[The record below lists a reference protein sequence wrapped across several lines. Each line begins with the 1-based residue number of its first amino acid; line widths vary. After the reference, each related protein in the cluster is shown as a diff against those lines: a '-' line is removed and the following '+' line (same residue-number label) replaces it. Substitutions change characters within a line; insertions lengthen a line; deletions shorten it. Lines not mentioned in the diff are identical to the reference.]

1 MNLFADALTASSAPW
16 PLIAVAIAAASG
28 LCLWA
33 LFRRGSIADRAR
45 SDATQSPDG
54 QSPGGD

>member
-1 MNLFADALTASSAPW
+1 MSEFVDAVFASSAPW
-16 PLIAVAIAAASG
+16 PVIVIGVALAVG

-45 SDATQSPDG
+45 SDEVQSDG
-54 QSPGGD
+54 D

>member
-1 MNLFADALTASSAPW
+1 MQPIVDSYVVLASSAPW
-16 PLIAVAIAAASG
+16 PIILLAIAAASG

-45 SDATQSPDG
+45 SDDP

>member
-1 MNLFADALTASSAPW
+1 MDLLASSTPW
-16 PLIAVAIAAASG
+16 PIIVIAIAIASG

-45 SDATQSPDG
+45 SDDA

>member
-1 MNLFADALTASSAPW
+1 MPLIPDVTFASSTPW
-16 PLIAVAIAAASG
+16 PLIVLAIAAASG

-45 SDATQSPDG
+45 SDDS